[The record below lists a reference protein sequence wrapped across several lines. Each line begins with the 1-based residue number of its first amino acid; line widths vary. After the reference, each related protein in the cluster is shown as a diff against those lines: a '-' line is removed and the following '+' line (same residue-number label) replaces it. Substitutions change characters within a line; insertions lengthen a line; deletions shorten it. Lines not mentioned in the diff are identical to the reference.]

1 MGLYGAR
8 DFQMQATR
16 VEVLQDA
23 IVQNQNSGSAKH
35 DQNVTTVSS
44 KRTRFKCLMF
54 LTLIVSSFFFSF
66 FSNGITFHCLFIM
79 SGENIEGF
87 AESEGIT

>member
-1 MGLYGAR
+1 MALRAHWSAQRLHFPTYVFQLVYVDTPNRLHATMGLYGAR

-35 DQNVTTVSS
+35 DQNVTTV
-44 KRTRFKCLMF
+44 
-54 LTLIVSSFFFSF
+54 
-66 FSNGITFHCLFIM
+66 FIQT
-79 SGENIEGF
+79 N
-87 AESEGIT
+87 